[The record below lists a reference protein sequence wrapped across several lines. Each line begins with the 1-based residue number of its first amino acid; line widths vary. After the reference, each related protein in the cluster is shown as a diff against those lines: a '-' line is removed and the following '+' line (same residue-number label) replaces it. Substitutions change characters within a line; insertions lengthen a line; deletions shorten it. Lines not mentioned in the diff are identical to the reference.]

1 MCALSQIGL
10 GCKRGE
16 DMSPFSLT
24 LEEMTY
30 IYETLHERSTSNI
43 DSRKEKKVCKKVMG
57 LIEDEIFILKEDSES
72 GKDDE

>member
-1 MCALSQIGL
+1 MRPLSQAGL
-10 GCKRGE
+10 SCKRGE

-30 IYETLHERSTSNI
+30 IYETLHERSTSNV

-57 LIEDEIFILKEDSES
+57 LIEDEIFVLKEDRES
-72 GKDDE
+72 DKDDE

>member
-43 DSRKEKKVCKKVMG
+43 DSRKEKKVCKKVMC
-57 LIEDEIFILKEDSES
+57 LIEDEIFILKEES
-72 GKDDE
+72 GEDDE